1 MPPAPTRLFLLSL
14 ASIALI
20 GPLTVHLFLPVIPA
34 VKAALGLPDALAQ
47 LAFSVSLFGMAFAT
61 LVYGTLSDRYGR
73 RPVLLSGLSLFL
85 IGSVIAAASTS
96 ISMLIV
102 GRLVQAI
109 GAGCGIT
116 LVRAIARDSFGPE
129 RLVKAIA
136 YLTMFYTLGPM
147 IAPMVGGILV
157 DTLGWRS
164 VFGFA
169 LIASATIATGAYFA
183 IYETRPAPASDQPRP
198 GVFGSYLELFA
209 HPRFTAFVLQ
219 SGFSTGAF
227 ITVASA
233 ASMLMKEYL
242 HRPATEFGL
251 YFVVFPIGFFCGNFI
266 STRLSGRASAEK
278 MVLAGSTLLLITIL
292 IQATFLLSGH
302 VTPLTIFAPAFFI
315 TLSQGLALPFGQ
327 AEAIATVP
335 RLAGTASG
343 IGVFMQHFC
352 GASFAQIYGF
362 LADGT
367 PRPMMA
373 TALASAILC
382 LTVGS
387 VPYFLGRRKFP
398 S

>member
-1 MPPAPTRLFLLSL
+1 MPPVPSRLFLLSL

-34 VKAALGLPDALAQ
+34 VKEALGLPDALAQ

-85 IGSVIAAASTS
+85 IGSVIAAASSS
-96 ISMLIV
+96 ISMLIL
-102 GRLVQAI
+102 GRLAQAI

-116 LVRAIARDSFGPE
+116 LVRAIARDSFGPD

-183 IYETRPAPASDQPRP
+183 IYETRPAPASDQTRP
-198 GVFGSYLELFA
+198 GILQSYLELFSHA
-209 HPRFTAFVLQ
+209 RFAAFVLQ

-251 YFVVFPIGFFCGNFI
+251 YFMVFPIGFFCGNFI

-278 MVLAGSTLLLITIL
+278 MVLAGSTLLLITIT
-292 IQATFLLSGH
+292 IQAAFLLSGY
-302 VTPLTIFAPAFFI
+302 VTPITIFAPAFFI
-315 TLSQGLALPFGQ
+315 TLSQGIALPFGQ

-367 PRPMMA
+367 PRPVMA
-373 TALASAILC
+373 TAAASAILC
-382 LTVGS
+382 LFVGAM
-387 VPYFLGRRKFP
+387 PYILARRKP
-398 S
+398 VS

>member
-1 MPPAPTRLFLLSL
+1 MTPVPSRLFLLSL

-34 VKAALGLPDALAQ
+34 VKETLNLPDALAQ
-47 LAFSVSLFGMAFAT
+47 LAFSISLFGMAFAT

-73 RPVLLSGLSLFL
+73 RPVLLSGLCLFL
-85 IGSVIAAASTS
+85 IGSVISSASTS
-96 ISMLIV
+96 ILALIL

-109 GAGCGIT
+109 GAGCGLT

-147 IAPMVGGILV
+147 IAPLAGGILV

-164 VFGFA
+164 VFWFA
-169 LIASATIATGAYFA
+169 LIASAVIATGAYCA
-183 IYETRPAPASDQPRP
+183 IYETRPVLALDRDEP
-198 GVFGSYLELFA
+198 GVFASYLELFA
-209 HPRFTAFVLQ
+209 HPRFTGFVLQ

-233 ASMLMKEYL
+233 SSTLMKEYL

-251 YFVVFPIGFFCGNFI
+251 YFVVFPIGFLCGNFI
-266 STRLSGRASAEK
+266 ATRLSARARVEK
-278 MVLAGSTLLLITIL
+278 VVLAGSVLLLATVL
-292 IQATFLLSGH
+292 VQAALLLSGH

-315 TLSQGLALPFGQ
+315 TLAQGIALPFGQ
-327 AEAIATVP
+327 AAAIATLP

-343 IGVFMQHFC
+343 IGVFVQNFC
-352 GASFAQIYGF
+352 GAMFAQIYGF

-367 PRPMMA
+367 PRPMVA
-373 TALASAILC
+373 TAAASAILC
-382 LTVGS
+382 LIVGA
-387 VPYFLGRRKFP
+387 VPYILLRRK
-398 S
+398 SAS

>member
-1 MPPAPTRLFLLSL
+1 MTPAPSRLFLLSL

-34 VKAALGLPDALAQ
+34 VKEALDLPDALAQ

-73 RPVLLSGLSLFL
+73 RPVLLSGLCLFL
-85 IGSVIAAASTS
+85 IGSVISAASTS
-96 ISMLIV
+96 ISALIS

-116 LVRAIARDSFGPE
+116 LVRAIARDSFGPK

-183 IYETRPAPASDQPRP
+183 IYETRPAPASDQSRP

-251 YFVVFPIGFFCGNFI
+251 YFTVFPIGFFCGNFI
-266 STRLSGRASAEK
+266 STRLSGRASAER
-278 MVLAGSTLLLITIL
+278 MVLAGSTLLLTTITI
-292 IQATFLLSGH
+292 QAALLLSGH

-327 AEAIATVP
+327 AAAIATVP

-343 IGVFMQHFC
+343 IGVFMQHLC

-373 TALASAILC
+373 TAAASAILC
-382 LTVGS
+382 LVVGAL
-387 VPYFLGRRKFP
+387 PYILLWRK
-398 S
+398 SAT

>member
-1 MPPAPTRLFLLSL
+1 MTPSPSRLFLLSL

-34 VKAALGLPDALAQ
+34 VKADLGLPDALAQ

-85 IGSVIAAASTS
+85 IGSVIAAASSS
-96 ISMLIV
+96 ISMLIL

-116 LVRAIARDSFGPE
+116 LVRAIARDSFGPD

-183 IYETRPAPASDQPRP
+183 IYETRPPPTSDQTRP
-198 GVFGSYLELFA
+198 GILQSYLELFSHA
-209 HPRFTAFVLQ
+209 RFTAFVLQ

-251 YFVVFPIGFFCGNFI
+251 YFMVFPIGFFCGNFI
-266 STRLSGRASAEK
+266 STRLSGRATAEK
-278 MVLAGSTLLLITIL
+278 MVLAGSTLLLITITV
-292 IQATFLLSGH
+292 QAGLLLSGH
-302 VTPLTIFAPAFFI
+302 VTPVTIFAPAFFI

-373 TALASAILC
+373 TAAASAILC
-382 LTVGS
+382 LFVGAT
-387 VPYFLGRRKFP
+387 PYILARRK
-398 S
+398 SVS

>member
-1 MPPAPTRLFLLSL
+1 MAPVPSRLFVLSL

-20 GPLTVHLFLPVIPA
+20 GPLAVHLFLPVIPA
-34 VKAALGLPDALAQ
+34 VKAALDLPDALAQ
-47 LAFSVSLFGMAFAT
+47 LAFSISLFGMAFAT

-73 RPVLLSGLSLFL
+73 RPVLLSGLCLFL
-85 IGSVIAAASTS
+85 VGSIISAAAAS
-96 ISMLIV
+96 IVPLIL

-116 LVRAIARDSFGPE
+116 LVRAIARDAFGPE

-147 IAPMVGGILV
+147 IAPIVGGILV

-169 LIASATIATGAYFA
+169 LIAAATIATGAYFA
-183 IYETRPAPASDQPRP
+183 IYETRPAVASDRNGP
-198 GVFGSYLELFA
+198 GIFAGYRELFA

-233 ASMLMKEYL
+233 SSMLMKEYL
-242 HRPATEFGL
+242 HRPATEFGF
-251 YFVVFPIGFFCGNFI
+251 YFVVFPAGFFCGNFI
-266 STRLSGRASAEK
+266 ATRLSGRATAEK
-278 MVLAGSTLLLITIL
+278 MVLAGSTLLMATIIVQTAL
-292 IQATFLLSGH
+292 LLSGH
-302 VTPLTIFAPAFFI
+302 VSPLTIFAPAFFI
-315 TLSQGLALPFGQ
+315 TLAQGIALPFGQ

-343 IGVFMQHFC
+343 IGVFIQNFC
-352 GASFAQIYGF
+352 GASFAQIYGL

-367 PRPMMA
+367 PGPMMA
-373 TALASAILC
+373 TAAVSAFLC
-382 LTVGS
+382 LLAGGF
-387 VPYFLGRRKFP
+387 PYFLARRQ
-398 S
+398 

>member
-1 MPPAPTRLFLLSL
+1 MPPVPSRLFLLSL

-34 VKAALGLPDALAQ
+34 VKEALGLPDALAQ

-85 IGSVIAAASTS
+85 IGSVISAASTS
-96 ISMLIV
+96 ISALIL

-169 LIASATIATGAYFA
+169 LIASATIAMGAYFA
-183 IYETRPAPASDQPRP
+183 IYETRPLVASDQRGPS
-198 GVFGSYLELFA
+198 VLASYLELFA

-233 ASMLMKEYL
+233 SSTLMKEYL

-251 YFVVFPIGFFCGNFI
+251 YFAVFPIGFFCGNFI
-266 STRLSGRASAEK
+266 ATRLSARTRAEK
-278 MVLAGSTLLLITIL
+278 MVLAGSTLLLTTIL
-292 IQATFLLSGH
+292 IQAAFLLSGH
-302 VTPLTIFAPAFFI
+302 VSPLTIFAPAFFI
-315 TLSQGLALPFGQ
+315 TLSQGIALPFGQ

-343 IGVFMQHFC
+343 IGVFIQNFC
-352 GASFAQIYGF
+352 GASFAQIYGL

-367 PRPMMA
+367 PGPMMA
-373 TALASAILC
+373 TAAASAILC
-382 LTVGS
+382 LVVGS
-387 VPYFLGRRKFP
+387 VPYVLLRRQLP
-398 S
+398 T